1 MIRDPVTTSTPDS
14 GDRPDAPTI
23 GLLRWLL
30 RFGAAFLLLNTLLSF
45 ETRWPGIALQWAPRL
60 SF

>member
-1 MIRDPVTTSTPDS
+1 VIRDPVTTSTPDP